1 MPRVIALA
9 AILLALT
16 TGIAHGG
23 SFRVVVVPNLR
34 LDDLRR
40 LEHRGAVGLLV
51 PGAGPAVNYRS
62 ARAALVRGKVEN
74 SLRGSVPSGLPVI
87 VAESS
92 RRPPASPAIVLGLP
106 GPRTQPNDT
115 RYPIAVLGHGY
126 RGLLTS
132 PSTRIRGLVSIAD
145 VAPTALGRDRGL
157 GWSPQHDAVG
167 RLDALDRRIR
177 DHDVRLPAMLLLAGL
192 ITLLRLR
199 SGRAA
204 LLAFATVL
212 VANVLLGAFG
222 ATAVAVVL
230 LAFAAAVGV
239 ALPLERLLR
248 QKTIAFGSALALPIA
263 LYLVCLAAA
272 PSWIAFSPLGPT
284 QNARF
289 YGLTNLLAALIL
301 VPALA
306 AANALRRP
314 PGFALVTALAIVTVG
329 GTRFG
334 ADGGGALMLAVGF
347 AVLAVGLGG
356 LHRRALAVALPLAA
370 ALVLGLVGIDAATG
384 ATSHVTRALGD
395 GPDAIATDFA
405 NRVTLSWLR
414 ATDPPALALAIAGC
428 LAGIALLVVTAVR
441 RGGTTPLL
449 YALTA
454 AVATSLLVND
464 SPLDV
469 SLVGLVGVWAV
480 VAATA
485 QGEQAVRG
493 RLAQASRMNAGGSST
508 SWRMLP
514 VRRP

>member
-1 MPRVIALA
+1 MPRVVALA

-16 TGIAHGG
+16 TGIAHGA
-23 SFRVVVVPNLR
+23 SFRVVVVPGLR

-51 PGAGPAVNYRS
+51 PGAGPTVDGRS

-74 SLRGSVPSGLPVI
+74 SLRGSIASGRPLI

-92 RRPPASPAIVLGLP
+92 RRLPAPPAIVVGLP
-106 GPRTQPNDT
+106 GPRTRPNDR

-145 VAPTALGRDRGL
+145 VAPTVLGRDRGL
-157 GWSPQHDAVG
+157 GWSPQRDAVG

-177 DHDVRLPAMLLLAGL
+177 EHDARLQAMLFLAGAIAL
-192 ITLLRLR
+192 IALA

-204 LLAFATVL
+204 LLAFATAL
-212 VANVLLGAFG
+212 AANLLLGAFG
-222 ATAVAVVL
+222 VTALPAVL
-230 LAFAAAVGV
+230 LAFAVAGMV
-239 ALPLERLLR
+239 ALPLDRLLPANV
-248 QKTIAFGSALALPIA
+248 AFGSALVVPIA
-263 LYLVCLAAA
+263 LYLVCLTAA

-289 YGLTNLLAALIL
+289 YGLTNVLAALIL

-314 PGFALVTALAIVTVG
+314 LGFGLVAALAIVTVG

-334 ADGGGALMLAVGF
+334 ADGGGAAMLAVGY
-347 AVLAVGLGG
+347 AVLAVGLAGVQW
-356 LHRRALAVALPLAA
+356 RALAIALPIAA
-370 ALVLGLVGIDAATG
+370 ALVLGLVGVDAATG
-384 ATSHVTRALGD
+384 ATSHVTRALGG
-395 GPDAIATDFA
+395 GPGALATDFA
-405 NRVTLSWLR
+405 DRVTLSWLR
-414 ATDPPALALAIAGC
+414 ATDPPALAIAIAGC
-428 LAGIALLVVTAVR
+428 LVGIAFLVATAACR
-441 RGGTTPLL
+441 HRGTPLL

-480 VAATA
+480 VAATV
-485 QGEQAVRG
+485 QRDQIVRG
-493 RLAQASRMNAGGSST
+493 RLAQPSRMNDGGSST

>member
-1 MPRVIALA
+1 MPRVVALA

-16 TGIAHGG
+16 TGIAHGA
-23 SFRVVVVPNLR
+23 SFRVVVVPGLR

-51 PGAGPAVNYRS
+51 PGAGPTVDGRS

-74 SLRGSVPSGLPVI
+74 SLRGSIASGRPLI

-92 RRPPASPAIVLGLP
+92 RRLPAPPAIVVGLP
-106 GPRTQPNDT
+106 GPRTRPNDR

-145 VAPTALGRDRGL
+145 VAPTVLGRDRGL
-157 GWSPQHDAVG
+157 GWSPQRDAVG

-177 DHDVRLPAMLLLAGL
+177 EHDARLQAMLFLAGAIAL
-192 ITLLRLR
+192 IALA

-204 LLAFATVL
+204 LLAFATAL
-212 VANVLLGAFG
+212 AANLLLGAFG
-222 ATAVAVVL
+222 VTALPAVL
-230 LAFAAAVGV
+230 LAFAVAGMV
-239 ALPLERLLR
+239 ALPLDRLLPANV
-248 QKTIAFGSALALPIA
+248 AFGSALVVPIA
-263 LYLVCLAAA
+263 LYLVCLTAA

-289 YGLTNLLAALIL
+289 YGLTNVLAPLIL

-314 PGFALVTALAIVTVG
+314 LGFGLVAALAIVTVG

-334 ADGGGALMLAVGF
+334 ADGGGAAMLAVGY
-347 AVLAVGLGG
+347 AVLAVGLAGVQ
-356 LHRRALAVALPLAA
+356 RRALAIALPIAA
-370 ALVLGLVGIDAATG
+370 ALVLGLVGVDAATG
-384 ATSHVTRALGD
+384 ATSHVTRALGG
-395 GPDAIATDFA
+395 GPGALATDFA
-405 NRVTLSWLR
+405 DRVTLSWLR
-414 ATDPPALALAIAGC
+414 ATDPPALAIAIAGC
-428 LAGIALLVVTAVR
+428 LVGIAFLVATAACR
-441 RGGTTPLL
+441 HRGTPLL

-480 VAATA
+480 VTATV
-485 QGEQAVRG
+485 QRDQIVRG
-493 RLAQASRMNAGGSST
+493 RLAQPSRMNDGGSST